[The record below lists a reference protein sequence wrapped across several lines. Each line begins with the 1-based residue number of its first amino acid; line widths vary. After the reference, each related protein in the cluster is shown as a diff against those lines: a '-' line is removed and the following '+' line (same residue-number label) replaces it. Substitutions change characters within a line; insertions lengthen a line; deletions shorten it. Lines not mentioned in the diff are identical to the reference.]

1 MGDGVFIGSNAAL
14 VAPITLGDEAYVGAG
29 SVITNDVP
37 SLSLAVARGRQTTF
51 EGWVS
56 RKKALGKK
64 GGEGH

>member
-1 MGDGVFIGSNAAL
+1 
-14 VAPITLGDEAYVGAG
+14 LGDEAYVGAG

-56 RKKALGKK
+56 RKKALTKK
-64 GGEGH
+64 GGEH